1 MQGLDELPNEVEE
14 ANSSALLRLHYK
26 VGSLA
31 ADLSNLKSVVQAE
44 QVYRADLWNQ
54 VQQLII
60 NMKSSDE
67 TNSQRWVLVQDKL
80 ELMDV
85 LLEVKMNIQ
94 SALAFLAKLGKLLKI
109 TLGVV
114 AFIAGVITLVQTGD
128 SSAVQAALAMLMGG
142 LSLGI

>member
-1 MQGLDELPNEVEE
+1 MQGLNELPNEVEE

-31 ADLSNLKSVVQAE
+31 ADLGNLKSVVQAE

-114 AFIAGVITLVQTGD
+114 AFIAGVITLLQTGD

-142 LSLGI
+142 

>member
-1 MQGLDELPNEVEE
+1 MQGLNELPNEVEE

-31 ADLSNLKSVVQAE
+31 ADLSNLKSIVQAE

-114 AFIAGVITLVQTGD
+114 AFIAGVITLLQTGD
-128 SSAVQAALAMLMGG
+128 SSAVQAAIAMLMGG
-142 LSLGI
+142 

>member
-142 LSLGI
+142 

>member
-1 MQGLDELPNEVEE
+1 MQGLDGLPNEVDE

-31 ADLSNLKSVVQAE
+31 ADLNNLKGVVQAE

-60 NMKSSDE
+60 NMRSSDE

-94 SALAFLAKLGKLLKI
+94 NALAFLAKLGKLLKI
-109 TLGVV
+109 TLGVI
-114 AFIAGVITLVQTGD
+114 ALIAGVITLIQTGD
-128 SSAVQAALAMLMGG
+128 GSAIQAALAMLMGG
-142 LSLGI
+142 

>member
-14 ANSSALLRLHYK
+14 ATSSALLRLHYK

-109 TLGVV
+109 MLGVV
-114 AFIAGVITLVQTGD
+114 AFIAGVITLLQTGD

-142 LSLGI
+142 

>member
-94 SALAFLAKLGKLLKI
+94 NALAFLAKLGKLLKI
-109 TLGVV
+109 MLGVV
-114 AFIAGVITLVQTGD
+114 AFVAGVITLLQTGD

-142 LSLGI
+142 